1 MLLISELRLAIEA
14 ERGRSAW
21 AKAVKQYA
29 LELIEEWDENR
40 EFYGSPADKK
50 ALLNGAESWSQY
62 SWGGCSLI
70 YNWEIAERLCS
81 PSVYK
86 RSNEGERRPNSNE
99 EWLDAQAR
107 ALSQAARMIVRLAKQ
122 GKE

>member
-1 MLLISELRLAIEA
+1 MLLIRELRIAIEA
-14 ERGRSAW
+14 EKLRSAW
-21 AKAVKQYA
+21 GKAVKQYA

-50 ALLNGAESWSQY
+50 ALLNGAESWSEY

-86 RSNEGERRPNSNE
+86 RSNEGERRPNANE
-99 EWLDAQAR
+99 EWLDTQAR